1 MKKTSFKMHYF
12 AKNIFFY
19 HILKHYRAVLF
30 VDFTEKICKNKNN
43 YLTLWHNFDYVADIM
58 TMSA

>member
-1 MKKTSFKMHYF
+1 MHYF
-12 AKNIFFY
+12 AKNIFFN
-19 HILKHYRAVLF
+19 HILKHYRAALF
-30 VDFTEKICKNKNN
+30 TDFTEKICKNKNN